1 MPDNLNTVN
10 STIPLYIVICTL
22 ARSGNF
28 LNKYKSS
35 LAMRY
40 LTPLIN
46 SVFYYNFQLFLH
58 EMKVFCSK
66 LYQCQKWKK
75 RLICNFL
82 NGTTPV
88 FFNLRISV
96 KLQIFVQS
104 WRREANVLQY
114 LEKQSKLPHFLFRF
128 WYSYELANRIF
139 LLLLY
144 TLLYSA
150 QYTSNNT
157 VHNSVHFV
165 RTWKSPH
172 KNILW
177 K

>member
-58 EMKVFCSK
+58 EMKVFVQSYTNAK
-66 LYQCQKWKK
+66 NGKNVLFVTFWTELPPY
-75 RLICNFL
+75 FL
-82 NGTTPV
+82 T
-88 FFNLRISV
+88 FRISV
-96 KLQIFVQS
+96 KFQIFVQS
-104 WRREANVLQY
+104 WRREANVLPWEAVQT
-114 LEKQSKLPHFLFRF
+114 STFFISFL
-128 WYSYELANRIF
+128 IF
-139 LLLLY
+139 LRTCELFF
-144 TLLYSA
+144 SS
-150 QYTSNNT
+150 SN
-157 VHNSVHFV
+157 VHFV
-165 RTWKSPH
+165 QCTCTQQCS
-172 KNILW
+172 LC
-177 K
+177 

>member
-1 MPDNLNTVN
+1 MPENLNTVN

-75 RLICNFL
+75 RLFCNFL
-82 NGTTPV
+82 NGTNPV
-88 FFNLRISV
+88 LFNFRISV

-104 WRREANVLQY
+104 WRRESNVLPWEAVQTPTFFI
-114 LEKQSKLPHFLFRF
+114 SFL
-128 WYSYELANRIF
+128 IF
-139 LLLLY
+139 LRTCELFF
-144 TLLYSA
+144 SS
-150 QYTSNNT
+150 SN
-157 VHNSVHFV
+157 VHFV
-165 RTWKSPH
+165 QCTCTQQCS
-172 KNILW
+172 LC
-177 K
+177 

>member
-1 MPDNLNTVN
+1 MPENLNTVN

-66 LYQCQKWKK
+66 LYQCQKWKN

-88 FFNLRISV
+88 LFNFQNQRKIADVCPIMTQRGKCATLRSSPNFHIFYFV
-96 KLQIFVQS
+96 FDIPTNLQIVF
-104 WRREANVLQY
+104 
-114 LEKQSKLPHFLFRF
+114 FFF
-128 WYSYELANRIF
+128 
-139 LLLLY
+139 
-144 TLLYSA
+144 
-150 QYTSNNT
+150 
-157 VHNSVHFV
+157 
-165 RTWKSPH
+165 
-172 KNILW
+172 
-177 K
+177 

>member
-1 MPDNLNTVN
+1 MPENLNTVN

-82 NGTTPV
+82 TELPPYFLT
-88 FFNLRISV
+88 FRISV

-104 WRREANVLQY
+104 WRREANVLPWEAVQT
-114 LEKQSKLPHFLFRF
+114 STFFISFL
-128 WYSYELANRIF
+128 IF
-139 LLLLY
+139 LRTCELFFSSSKHSFLLFSKIL
-144 TLLYSA
+144 S
-150 QYTSNNT
+150 
-157 VHNSVHFV
+157 
-165 RTWKSPH
+165 SP
-172 KNILW
+172 L
-177 K
+177 